1 MSGESAPITLDAF
14 AEAIKELP
22 LSVVYAKVTELR
34 NSIAH
39 LRRSNAELQTFVTE
53 SCDTED
59 EKRELQGYIS
69 ENEGVMTSMTDRIIL
84 LKAEVESRGQRW
96 IEESPASEAK
106 DEGAPAINGGSAEG
120 AGNAPPQNSAAES
133 PRGPDQED
141 GVYL

>member
-39 LRRSNAELQTFVTE
+39 LRRSNAELQTFVAE

-59 EKRELQGYIS
+59 EKRELEGYIS
-69 ENEGVMTSMTDRIIL
+69 ENEGVMTSMTDRIML

-106 DEGAPAINGGSAEG
+106 DEGAPAINGSADDT
-120 AGNAPPQNSAAES
+120 GNAAPQNSAAES
-133 PRGPDQED
+133 PRGPDPEQD